1 MASKETTDDG
11 KEAAKPTKGAM
22 RHAPNMAPPHPRELF
37 GKGSKGP
44 KAPPKGRSFR
54 HQGR

>member
-11 KEAAKPTKGAM
+11 KEAAKPTKSAM